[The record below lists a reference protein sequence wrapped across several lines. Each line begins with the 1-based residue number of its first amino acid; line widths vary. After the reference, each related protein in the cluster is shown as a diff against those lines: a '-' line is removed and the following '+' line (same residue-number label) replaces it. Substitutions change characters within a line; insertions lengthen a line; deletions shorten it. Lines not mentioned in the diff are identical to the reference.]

1 FTMSS
6 LAALHASPFAQGFSN
21 NERQAA
27 GRALFGHDMHIDCAH
42 YHARKLGGLHP
53 AYAAFNQTNGKER
66 TLTHVELVEAALRD
80 LFDAVTMQDRIDG
93 GISLLIRCPGSEVSS
108 TTLPEELA
116 LDLYIT
122 PHELQETPQCIG
134 GDVATLLMGGAAT
147 NHKQQVSEI
156 RSKIRDIINTKLQLV
171 TGDPDARMQWTHY
184 FRNVVQRYQVAIEG
198 WPDNIPF
205 TNLSQVSS
213 A

>member
-27 GRALFGHDMHIDCAH
+27 GRALFRHDTHIDGAH

-122 PHELQETPQCIG
+122 PRELQETPQRIG
-134 GDVATLLMGGAAT
+134 GDVATL
-147 NHKQQVSEI
+147 
-156 RSKIRDIINTKLQLV
+156 
-171 TGDPDARMQWTHY
+171 
-184 FRNVVQRYQVAIEG
+184 
-198 WPDNIPF
+198 
-205 TNLSQVSS
+205 
-213 A
+213 